1 MVPGISI
8 ATDFKRAIKEGSMEK
23 KPILSLEESFGKISD
38 PRIDRTK
45 RHKLID
51 IIVIAICAVICGAEG
66 WEEIE
71 QFGKEK
77 QEWLENILE
86 LPSGIP
92 SHDTI
97 SRVFSKMNPQEF
109 EKCFFEWVS
118 SLTESISGVVAIDGK
133 TLRRSHDRS
142 TGKKALHMVSAWAAE
157 NRLVL
162 AQLATEQKSNE
173 ITAIPELLRMLD
185 LSGCIVT
192 IDAMG
197 TQKKIVKQIVEQK
210 GDFALALKKNQGSL
224 YTKVQET
231 FELAKKDDF
240 SNVKHEKTRIEE
252 KGHGRQEIRAY
263 WIIDDESVMSALD
276 PHGDWEKLRSI
287 GMVESTRIIGEKTT
301 KQVKYYILSIEGIV
315 ETFSHAVREHWG
327 IENKVHWILDVA
339 FREDLSRIREG
350 HSAQNFAILRHIAL
364 NMLKKEKTAKG
375 GIHAKRLKAG
385 WSTNY
390 LEKVLIGENEDSSAL

>member
-1 MVPGISI
+1 MEH
-8 ATDFKRAIKEGSMEK
+8 KRI
-23 KPILSLEESFGKISD
+23 ISLEESFGKIAD

-45 RHKLID
+45 LHKLID
-51 IIVIAICAVICGAEG
+51 IIIIAICAVICGAEG

-86 LPSGIP
+86 LPNGIP

-97 SRVFSKMNPQEF
+97 SRVFSKINPEEF
-109 EKCFFEWVS
+109 EKSFFTWVG
-118 SLTESISGVVAIDGK
+118 SLTEHISGVVAIDGK
-133 TLRRSHDRS
+133 TLRRSHDGAN
-142 TGKKALHMVSAWAAE
+142 GKKALHLVSAWAAE

-162 AQLATEQKSNE
+162 AQLATEEKSNE

-210 GDFALALKKNQGSL
+210 GDYALALKKNQGTL
-224 YTKVQET
+224 YRKVQEA
-231 FELAKKDDF
+231 FEAAKKDDF
-240 SNVKHEKTRIEE
+240 SHVKHEKSRVEE
-252 KGHGRQEIRAY
+252 TGHGREETRAY
-263 WIIDDESVMSALD
+263 WIIDDESVMSVLD
-276 PHGDWEKLRSI
+276 PNGDWEKLRSI
-287 GMVESTRIIGEKTT
+287 GMVESTRVIAGEST
-301 KQVKYYILSIEGIV
+301 KQVKYYILSIKGNV
-315 ETFSHAVREHWG
+315 EMFSHAARAHWG
-327 IENKVHWILDVA
+327 IENEVHWILDVA
-339 FREDLSRIREG
+339 FREDLSRIRAG
-350 HSAQNFAILRHIAL
+350 NSAHNFALLRHIAL
-364 NMLKKEKTAKG
+364 NLLRKEKTTKV

-390 LEKVLIGENEDSSAL
+390 LEKVLMGGNDTSLS

>member
-1 MVPGISI
+1 MEN
-8 ATDFKRAIKEGSMEK
+8 KQIK
-23 KPILSLEESFGKISD
+23 SLEESFQKIQD

-45 RHKLID
+45 LHKLID
-51 IIVIAICAVICGAEG
+51 IIIIAICAVICGAEG

-86 LPSGIP
+86 LSNGIP

-97 SRVFSKMNPQEF
+97 SRVFSKINPQEF
-109 EKCFFEWVS
+109 EKCFFEWVRG
-118 SLTESISGVVAIDGK
+118 LTGSISGVVAIDGK
-133 TLRRSHDRS
+133 TLRRSHDKS
-142 TGKKALHMVSAWAAE
+142 TGKKPLHMVSAWAAE

-197 TQKKIVKQIVEQK
+197 TQKKVVKQIVEQK
-210 GDFALALKKNQGSL
+210 GDFALALKKNQGIL
-224 YTKVQET
+224 YRKVQEA
-231 FELAKKDDF
+231 FELAKKGDF
-240 SNVKHEKTRIEE
+240 THIKHEKTKIEE
-252 KGHGRQEIRAY
+252 KGHGRQETRAY
-263 WIIDDESVMSALD
+263 WIIDDESIINALD
-276 PHGDWEKLRSI
+276 RNGDWEKLRSI
-287 GMVESTRIIGEKTT
+287 GMVESERIVGEKVT
-301 KQVKYYILSIEGIV
+301 KKVKYYILSIEGNV
-315 ETFSHAVREHWG
+315 GLFSYAVREHWG

-350 HSAQNFAILRHIAL
+350 HSAHNFAVLRHIAL
-364 NMLKKEKTAKG
+364 NLLQKEKTAKVG
-375 GIHAKRLKAG
+375 THAKRLKAG
-385 WSTNY
+385 WSTSY
-390 LEKVLIGENEDSSAL
+390 LEKVLIGDSETSMP

>member
-1 MVPGISI
+1 
-8 ATDFKRAIKEGSMEK
+8 MEK
-23 KPILSLEESFGKISD
+23 RQIVSLEKVFGKIRD

-45 RHKLID
+45 QHKLID
-51 IIVIAICAVICGAEG
+51 IIIIAICAVICGAEG

-71 QFGKEK
+71 QFGKAK

-86 LPSGIP
+86 LPNGIP

-97 SRVFSKMNPQEF
+97 SRVFSKINPKEF

-118 SLTESISGVVAIDGK
+118 SLTESIRGVVAIDGK
-133 TLRRSHDRS
+133 THRRSHDKAA
-142 TGKKALHMVSAWAAE
+142 GKKALHLVSAWAAE

-197 TQKKIVKQIVEQK
+197 TQKKVVKQIVQQK
-210 GDFALALKKNQGSL
+210 GDFALALKKNHGTL
-224 YTKVQET
+224 YAKVQEA
-231 FELAKKDDF
+231 FELAKKDNF
-240 SNVKHEKTRIEE
+240 SNIKHEEIRNEE
-252 KGHGRQEIRAY
+252 EGHGRQEIRAY
-263 WIIDDESVMSALD
+263 WIIDEEAIISALD

-287 GMVESTRIIGEKTT
+287 GMVESTRIIGEKVT
-301 KQVKYYILSIEGIV
+301 KKVKYYILSIEGNV
-315 ETFSHAVREHWG
+315 ALFAHAVREHWG

-350 HSAQNFAILRHIAL
+350 HSAHNFALLRHIAL
-364 NMLKKEKTAKG
+364 NLLQKEKTAQV

-385 WSTNY
+385 WSTSY
-390 LEKVLIGENEDSSAL
+390 LEKVLMGQNTANVACS